1 MYKII
6 EDCSPYYIRF
16 THPGIENVISICKKQ
31 AAQTEYTK
39 GFTHQQ
45 LPLPIGMHILSFI
58 PMSKQLHFL
67 KPRVSLFATQPGH
80 YYRAHK
86 DGLNFHIGINYTVNV
101 LDNNCIV
108 NWYSDEDLKDYPI
121 DNLASKRSREADGFD
136 RKKHTPLKST
146 VFVEGECILFN
157 TEIFHDVDN
166 TASEYQ
172 RVILTLRL
180 AYPEDVF
187 FEDVKKILFQNLG

>member
-16 THPGIENVISICKKQ
+16 THPEIERIVSICKEV
-31 AAQTEYTK
+31 AAQTEYTA
-39 GFTHQQ
+39 GFTHHR
-45 LPLPIGMHILSFI
+45 LDLPIAEEILNI
-58 PMSKQLHFL
+58 VPLAKQLMFL
-67 KPRVSLFATQPGH
+67 KPRVSMFATQPGH

-86 DGLNFHIGINYTVNV
+86 DGLNFHIGINYTINV
-101 LDNNCIV
+101 LDSKCITS
-108 NWYSDEDLKDYPI
+108 WYSDEDLSEYPI

-146 VFVEGECILFN
+146 TFVEGECILFN

-166 TASEYQ
+166 TASDNQ

-180 AYPEDVF
+180 AYPEHVF
-187 FEDVKKILFQNLG
+187 FEDIKKILFQNLG

>member
-16 THPGIENVISICKKQ
+16 THPEIENVISICKRVV
-31 AAQTEYTK
+31 AQTNYTA
-39 GFTHQQ
+39 GFTHQI
-45 LPLPIGMHILSFI
+45 LERPIADQILNLI
-58 PMSKQLHFL
+58 PMSKQLRFL
-67 KPRVSLFATQPGH
+67 RHRVSMFITQPGH

-86 DGLNFHIGINYTVNV
+86 DGLNFHIGINYTINI
-101 LDNNCIV
+101 LDSDCIV
-108 NWYSDEDLKDYPI
+108 NWYSDEELKDYPI
-121 DNLASKRSREADGFD
+121 DNLFGKKSREADGFD

-146 VFVEGECILFN
+146 TFIEGECILFN

-166 TASEYQ
+166 TASSNQ

-180 AYPEDVF
+180 AYPEKIF
-187 FEDVKKILFQNLG
+187 FEDAKKILFSE

>member
-16 THPGIENVISICKKQ
+16 THTGIDRVRVICKKI
-31 AAQTEYTK
+31 AAQTEYTN
-39 GFTHQQ
+39 GFTHHLLQPAMAAYI
-45 LPLPIGMHILSFI
+45 LDISPL
-58 PMSKQLHFL
+58 SKQLKFL
-67 KPRVSLFATQPGH
+67 KHRVSMFVTQPGH

-86 DGLNFHIGINYTVNV
+86 DGLNFHVGINYTINV
-101 LDNNCIV
+101 LDDKCITS
-108 NWYSDEDLKDYPI
+108 WYSDDDLKDYPT
-121 DNLASKRSREADGFD
+121 DNLAGNKSREADGFD